1 MLFCK
6 KFLPFRQL
14 LCYNAS
20 MKAGKNDW
28 AKGLL
33 PRLHAEIH
41 RRVAIGLRHTEKGRL
56 RENTEDRE
64 KTAEHSLYGTAL
76 LLFFWP
82 FCQSFYRL
90 FVDLSREKNKTDR
103 KKTDCFFA
111 FKPVFRGLLQKRNKR
126 PGFFASPLAKVPKS
140 RDYLRKSA
148 EKRLLHKCS
157 KLQKYNENYL
167 QKCNK
172 TL

>member
-6 KFLPFRQL
+6 KFLQFRQF

-64 KTAEHSLYGTAL
+64 KTAEHSLYGRL
-76 LLFFWP
+76 CCF
-82 FCQSFYRL
+82 SFGR
-90 FVDLSREKNKTDR
+90 S
-103 KKTDCFFA
+103 
-111 FKPVFRGLLQKRNKR
+111 
-126 PGFFASPLAKVPKS
+126 AKVFT
-140 RDYLRKSA
+140 A
-148 EKRLLHKCS
+148 CLLI
-157 KLQKYNENYL
+157 
-167 QKCNK
+167 
-172 TL
+172 

>member
-1 MLFCK
+1 MLFCE
-6 KFLPFRQL
+6 KFLPFRQF

-76 LLFFWP
+76 LLFFWS

-90 FVDLSREKNKTDR
+90 FVDLSRGKIKTDR

-111 FKPVFRGLLQKRNKR
+111 IKPVFQRFVAETQQKTRLFRK
-126 PGFFASPLAKVPKS
+126 PSC
-140 RDYLRKSA
+140 KSA
-148 EKRLLHKCS
+148 KEQGLSSEICR
-157 KLQKYNENYL
+157 
-167 QKCNK
+167 K
-172 TL
+172 TLVA

>member
-6 KFLPFRQL
+6 KFLPFRQF

-76 LLFFWP
+76 LLFFWS

-90 FVDLSREKNKTDR
+90 FVDLSREKTKLTV
-103 KKTDCFFA
+103 KKQTVFLHLSRFF
-111 FKPVFRGLLQKRNKR
+111 RSLLQKRNKR
-126 PGFFASPLAKVPKS
+126 SGFFASPLAKAPKS
-140 RDYLRKSA
+140 RNYLRKPA

-157 KLQKYNENYL
+157 KLQK
-167 QKCNK
+167 
-172 TL
+172 

>member
-6 KFLPFRQL
+6 KFLQFRQF

-41 RRVAIGLRHTEKGRL
+41 RRVAIGLWHTEKGRL

-64 KTAEHSLYGTAL
+64 KTAEHSLYGRAL
-76 LLFFWP
+76 LLFFWS

-111 FKPVFRGLLQKRNKR
+111 FKPVFQKLVAEAQQKIRL
-126 PGFFASPLAKVPKS
+126 F
-140 RDYLRKSA
+140 RKSSCKSA
-148 EKRLLHKCS
+148 KEQELSSETCR
-157 KLQKYNENYL
+157 
-167 QKCNK
+167 K
-172 TL
+172 TGVA